1 MRSLGR
7 RVHLILVSD
16 ERYTKMSLAYR
27 SSSSLNSCISRTRYT
42 SRQSCR
48 MLSTYGNSKY
58 VILSAKPVVLSL
70 RIRPI
75 KRMNVT
81 YSPMILKK
89 SRLFMSL
96 IKQQTIR
103 IWKESRPKAFTNTC
117 EEQWLIFYSWFL
129 SMISDFYKS
138 VEGLRFC

>member
-89 SRLFMSL
+89 QVIYVSHKATNYQDMKGIKAKSLHKHLWRAVTNFLFMNPFND
-96 IKQQTIR
+96 Q
-103 IWKESRPKAFTNTC
+103 
-117 EEQWLIFYSWFL
+117 WFL
-129 SMISDFYKS
+129 
-138 VEGLRFC
+138 